1 MSDLTPMQSF
11 QEKIKDRIKENIM
24 DSLPDEVVDSLFD
37 KCLNE
42 TFFKGKENK
51 NNWGQVTSIQKSWFE
66 EEVLKLCKPILEE
79 RLKIWFKDHED
90 IAKKA
95 MDKVLD
101 TNMLSMLA
109 TKIMMDSYYTEMNN
123 RVFDIQ
129 NQLSNLN
136 VN

>member
-79 RLKIWFKDHED
+79 RLKYG
-90 IAKKA
+90 
-95 MDKVLD
+95 L
-101 TNMLSMLA
+101 
-109 TKIMMDSYYTEMNN
+109 KIMKILQ
-123 RVFDIQ
+123 RKQWIRF
-129 NQLSNLN
+129 
-136 VN
+136 

>member
-1 MSDLTPMQSF
+1 
-11 QEKIKDRIKENIM
+11 
-24 DSLPDEVVDSLFD
+24 
-37 KCLNE
+37 
-42 TFFKGKENK
+42 
-51 NNWGQVTSIQKSWFE
+51 
-66 EEVLKLCKPILEE
+66 
-79 RLKIWFKDHED
+79 
-90 IAKKA
+90 